1 MIVSATHRPAVVP
14 VNSPA
19 PVMGRDTAASPDL
32 SNQIAAA
39 VAKASVKIREQ
50 VQEEDRRTM
59 KAAME
64 ESERRHDRDYRALMV
79 AMEENLTVMQKR
91 LSTYT
96 MLASSDPGVRQ

>member
-1 MIVSATHRPAVVP
+1 MARYGSRRGPFESI
-14 VNSPA
+14 
-19 PVMGRDTAASPDL
+19 D
-32 SNQIAAA
+32 AA
-39 VAKASVKIREQ
+39 VAKAAVTDSRAGA
-50 VQEEDRRTM
+50 EEDRRTM

-64 ESERRHDRDYRALMV
+64 ESERRHDRDRRALMV